1 MGRIDAVLPEDLEKR
16 FRMEVANRY
25 GMRKG
30 NMLKAISEAIEMWT
44 TTDKARTDARR
55 LGKTAR
61 SPKESNGIKQH
72 AVDLLAS
79 MGVAGRDVL
88 TDIGVDPT
96 VPDSIRE
103 QALKA
108 LKTQA
113 ER

>member
-1 MGRIDAVLPEDLEKR
+1 
-16 FRMEVANRY
+16 MEVANRY

-44 TTDKARTDARR
+44 TTDKSRADARK
-55 LGKTAR
+55 LGKTVR
-61 SPKESNGIKQH
+61 NPRESNGIKQH
-72 AVDLLAS
+72 AVDLLVS

-88 TDIGVDPT
+88 TDISVDAT

-103 QALKA
+103 QAMKSLKA
-108 LKTQA
+108 QA